1 MKVAVVGAGYWGP
14 NLVRVFT
21 QNPDVTGVTVCDID
35 KKRLDRMKKS
45 HPGIGLS
52 DNLDALLSDGA
63 VDAVVVAL
71 PAALHY
77 DAAKKALRAGK
88 HVLVEKPLAATGAE
102 AEELCRLAEDGKRV
116 LMVGHTFLFN
126 AAVKRVKDYIDS
138 GTLGEV
144 YYVYGQRLNLGIVR
158 QDVDALWNLAPHD
171 ISILLHWLGD
181 KTPAE
186 VAYQGASYLQ
196 KGVDDVGFL
205 AMRFAGGVVG
215 HIHVSW
221 LDPGKVRRMTVVG
234 SAKMVVYDDV
244 SADARVQLF
253 DKGIDRKKIDTSLG
267 SFNDYAEF
275 QLLQRAGDLL
285 IPRVDFPE
293 PLKEEAA
300 HFVACCRE
308 GKTPIADGANGLRVV
323 RVLEA
328 ARRSRDTGGATVKL

>member
-14 NLVRVFT
+14 NLVRVFSQST
-21 QNPDVTGVTVCDID
+21 GVAGVTVCDID
-35 KKRLDRMKKS
+35 RARLDRMKKA
-45 HPGIGLS
+45 HPGIEVV
-52 DNLDALLSDGA
+52 DDLDRMLADASI
-63 VDAVVVAL
+63 DAVVVAL
-71 PAALHY
+71 PAALHHA
-77 DAAKKALRAGK
+77 AAKKALLAGK
-88 HVLVEKPLAATGAE
+88 HVLVEKPLASTAAE
-102 AEELCRLAEDGKRV
+102 AEELCALAETHGRV

-126 AAVKRVKDYIDS
+126 AAVKKVKDYIDG

-158 QDVDALWNLAPHD
+158 RDVDALWNLAPHD

-181 KTPAE
+181 RAPEE
-186 VAYQGASYLQ
+186 VSYTGASYLQ
-196 KGVDDVGFL
+196 PGVDDVGFL
-205 AMRFAGGVVG
+205 SMRFPGGVMG

-244 SADARVQLF
+244 STDARVQLF
-253 DKGIDRKKIDTSLG
+253 DKGIDRKRMDTNLG
-267 SFNDYAEF
+267 GFESYAEF

-308 GKTPIADGANGLRVV
+308 GKRPLADGANGLRVV
-323 RVLEA
+323 RVLEGA
-328 ARRSRDTGGATVKL
+328 HRSREAGGAAVRI

>member
-1 MKVAVVGAGYWGP
+1 MRVAVVGAGYWGP

-21 QNPDVTGVTVCDID
+21 QNPDVAGVTVCDID
-35 KKRLDRMKKS
+35 RKRLDRMAKA
-45 HPGIGLS
+45 HPGIGVS
-52 DNLDALLSDGA
+52 DDLDALLSNGQ

-77 DAAKKALRAGK
+77 EAARKALIAGK
-88 HVLVEKPLAATGAE
+88 HVLVEKPLASTERE
-102 AEELCRLAEDGKRV
+102 AEELCALAERGSRV

-126 AAVKRVKDYIDS
+126 AAVKRVKEYIDG

-158 QDVDALWNLAPHD
+158 RDVDALWNLAPHD

-181 KTPAE
+181 RTPE
-186 VAYQGASYLQ
+186 QVSYQGASYLQ
-196 KGVDDVGFL
+196 RGVDDVGFL
-205 AMRFAGGVVG
+205 AMKFPGGVMG

-244 SADARVQLF
+244 STDARVQLF
-253 DKGIDRKKIDTSLG
+253 DKGIDRKQIDASLG
-267 SFNDYAEF
+267 TFNDYAEF

-300 HFVACCRE
+300 HFVACCKN
-308 GKTPIADGANGLRVV
+308 GKTPIADGPNGLRVV

-328 ARRSRDTGGATVKL
+328 ARRSRDQGGATVRI

>member
-21 QNPDVTGVTVCDID
+21 QNADVAAVTVCDLD
-35 KKRLDRMKKS
+35 RKRLDRMKKA
-45 HPGIGLS
+45 HPSIEVS
-52 DNLDALLSDGA
+52 DNLDALLADA
-63 VDAVVVAL
+63 TVDAVVVAL

-77 DAAKKALRAGK
+77 EAARKALLAGK
-88 HVLVEKPLAATGAE
+88 HVLVEKPLASTAAE
-102 AEELCRLAEDGKRV
+102 AEELCSLAERGKRV

-126 AAVKRVKDYIDS
+126 AAVKRVKEYIDG

-158 QDVDALWNLAPHD
+158 KDVDALWNLAPHD

-181 KTPAE
+181 RTPE
-186 VAYQGASYLQ
+186 QVSYQGASYLQ
-196 KGVDDVGFL
+196 PGVDDVGFL
-205 AMRFAGGVVG
+205 AMKFPGGIMG

-253 DKGIDRKKIDTSLG
+253 DKGIDRKKMDTSLG

-300 HFVACCRE
+300 HFVACCR
-308 GKTPIADGANGLRVV
+308 GGVTPIADGANGLRVV

-328 ARRSRDTGGATVKL
+328 ARLSRDQNGATIRL

>member
-1 MKVAVVGAGYWGP
+1 MRVAVLGAGYWGP
-14 NLVRVFT
+14 NLVRVFA
-21 QNPDVTGVTVCDID
+21 QNPDVASVTVCDID
-35 KKRLDRMKKS
+35 RKRLDKIKKS
-45 HPGIGLS
+45 QPGVDLA
-52 DNLDALLSDGA
+52 DDYDKLLAGGTI
-63 VDAVVVAL
+63 DAVVVAL
-71 PAALHY
+71 PAALHFE
-77 DAAKKALRAGK
+77 AARKALAAGK
-88 HVLVEKPLAATGAE
+88 HVLVEKPLASTAKE
-102 AEELCRLAEDGKRV
+102 AEELCELAERGGRV

-126 AAVKRVKDYIDS
+126 AAVRRVKEYIDR
-138 GTLGEV
+138 GVLGEV

-158 QDVDALWNLAPHD
+158 KDVDALWNLAPHD

-181 KTPAE
+181 RTPE
-186 VAYQGASYLQ
+186 QVSYQGASYLQ
-196 KGVDDVGFL
+196 PGVEDVGFL
-205 AMRFAGGVVG
+205 AMKFPGGIMG

-253 DKGIDRKKIDTSLG
+253 DKGIDRKQTDTNLG
-267 SFNDYAEF
+267 TFTEYSEF

-300 HFVACCRE
+300 HFVACCR
-308 GKTPIADGANGLRVV
+308 GGVTPIADGANGLRVV

-328 ARRSRDTGGATVKL
+328 ARRSHEHGGATVRL

>member
-1 MKVAVVGAGYWGP
+1 MRVAVVGAGYWGP

-21 QNPDVTGVTVCDID
+21 QNPDVAGVTVCDID
-35 KKRLDRMKKS
+35 RKRLDRMAKA
-45 HPGIGLS
+45 HPGIGVS
-52 DNLDALLSDGA
+52 DDLDALLSNGQ

-77 DAAKKALRAGK
+77 EAARKALIAGK
-88 HVLVEKPLAATGAE
+88 HVLVEKPLASTERE
-102 AEELCRLAEDGKRV
+102 AEELCALAERGSRV

-126 AAVKRVKDYIDS
+126 AAVKRVKEYIDG

-158 QDVDALWNLAPHD
+158 RDVDALWNLAPHD

-181 KTPAE
+181 RTPE
-186 VAYQGASYLQ
+186 QVSYQGASYLQ
-196 KGVDDVGFL
+196 RGVDDVGFL
-205 AMRFAGGVVG
+205 AMKFPGGVMG

-253 DKGIDRKKIDTSLG
+253 DKGIDRKQIDTSLG
-267 SFNDYAEF
+267 TFNDYAEF

-300 HFVACCRE
+300 HFVACCKN
-308 GKTPIADGANGLRVV
+308 GKTPIADGPNGLRVV

-328 ARRSRDTGGATVKL
+328 ARRSRDQGGATVRI